1 MASGYPVK
9 PACKKMAAY
18 LKDAFV
24 VKGDDVFWTTN
35 RPMSHFKNK
44 KSYLAWHSK
53 YAGKKVGRIYQRF
66 TTPRVTFWYKGEQ
79 LNRSVTWIKNAVLD
93 IKEEPKPKAEVID
106 NATTAIEK
114 RRPVSIDSG
123 FNKAFSLMSKNLVA

>member
-9 PACKKMAAY
+9 PASEKMAEY
-18 LKDAFV
+18 LKEAFV
-24 VKGDDVFWTTN
+24 VRGDEVYWTTN

-66 TTPRVTFWYKGEQ
+66 TTPRVTFWYKWEQ
-79 LNRSVTWIKNAVLD
+79 LNRSVTWIKNAILD
-93 IKEEPKPKAEVID
+93 IKPEPKPVPIEPVI
-106 NATTAIEK
+106 ESK
-114 RRPVSIDSG
+114 KERPPVSIDSG